1 MAQGRGMAGA
11 GMLGTLGLVGF
22 AVLLSVGGVFAVS
35 QEPTPG
41 KGAPREGSAG
51 ATNQPGG
58 TPEQIIRDLEQAA
71 GARGPVESGTQ
82 VQPQPAAGGPV
93 GGAGV
98 IAGVGGRLLREGTL
112 LSSRT
117 GRMVRGQ
124 GGEWLLVFD
133 ASADSVVD
141 PPMVLMPCL
150 NLMAMERVAER
161 GGEGVTFSVSGQVFV
176 YRGRNYLLPT
186 MYVVNRRGELTPGG

>member
-1 MAQGRGMAGA
+1 MAQGHTMAGA
-11 GMLGTLGLVGF
+11 GMLGTLGLVGC
-22 AVLLSVGGVFAVS
+22 AVMLSVGGVLAVN
-35 QEPTPG
+35 QQQTPA
-41 KGAPREGSAG
+41 KTPQRDASAPAL
-51 ATNQPGG
+51 NQPGG

-71 GARGPVESGTQ
+71 GSRGTVNPGTQ
-82 VQPQPAAGGPV
+82 AQSQPGMSGAV
-93 GGAGV
+93 GGMG
-98 IAGVGGRLLREGTL
+98 GVGGRLLREGTL
-112 LSSRT
+112 LSSRN

-161 GGEGVTFSVSGQVFV
+161 GGESVTFSVSGQVFV